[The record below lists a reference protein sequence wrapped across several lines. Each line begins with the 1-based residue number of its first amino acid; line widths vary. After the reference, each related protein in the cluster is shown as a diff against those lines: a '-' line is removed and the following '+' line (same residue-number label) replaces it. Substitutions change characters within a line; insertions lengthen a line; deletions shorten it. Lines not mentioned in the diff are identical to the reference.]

1 MDTGDDLSGAAVVL
15 VAGAG
20 QWLTGQTIVIDG
32 GWSFGDTLLNYGVIF
47 SAAV

>member
-20 QWLTGQTIVIDG
+20 QWLSGQTIVIEG
-32 GWSFGDTLLNYGVIF
+32 ARSFGDTLT
-47 SAAV
+47 